1 MQSPS
6 YTLRIGRLARELP
19 LFEVQP
25 GLHIA
30 VLNILGD
37 VELAEEAAAALAPRI
52 AVHTPQVL
60 MTPEAKSI
68 PLAYALA
75 RRLHLPYVVL
85 RKTYKSYMGEALSA
99 TTTSITMGREQTLYL
114 DQKDR
119 DLVANA
125 RVALIDDVIS
135 TGSTLVAMHEIVTR
149 AAGEAVCE
157 AAICTEGELE
167 NWKHVIALAH
177 LPLFK
182 ADGKAV
188 DA

>member
-1 MQSPS
+1 
-6 YTLRIGRLARELP
+6 
-19 LFEVQP
+19 
-25 GLHIA
+25 
-30 VLNILGD
+30 
-37 VELAEEAAAALAPRI
+37 
-52 AVHTPQVL
+52 
-60 MTPEAKSI
+60 
-68 PLAYALA
+68 
-75 RRLHLPYVVL
+75 
-85 RKTYKSYMGEALSA
+85 
-99 TTTSITMGREQTLYL
+99 TLYL

-182 ADGKAV
+182 AGGKAV

>member
-6 YTLRIGRLARELP
+6 FTLRIGRLARELP

-25 GLHIA
+25 GLCIA

-52 AVHTPQVL
+52 ATHAPQVL

-68 PLAYALA
+68 PLTYALA
-75 RRLHLPYVVL
+75 RRLQLPYVVL

-135 TGSTLVAMHEIVTR
+135 TGSTLVAMREIVTR
-149 AAGEAVCE
+149 AAGQAVCE
-157 AAICTEGELE
+157 AAICTEGERE

-182 ADGKAV
+182 SGSNVADA
-188 DA
+188 